1 MNLVWNFGRAEKKM
15 SGLGNIALWTD
26 GHDASLLLSRRPS
39 GESCPR
45 HPLGGIMAQLR
56 RHEDKCILFVSPTT
70 KATVQTSGSEY
81 QTAIARQRMFGLSVY
96 EQARWGQRYHCRYCR
111 KSISASKTG
120 KNHWSECAN
129 KPPVG
134 DPSTSTQTCY
144 VRLLGPTC
152 HFLIYRCCCRHTIS
166 SNTITKFKVVH
177 AIMLQVGHWAHRR
190 NSHHVRKV

>member
-1 MNLVWNFGRAEKKM
+1 MNLVWNFGRAEKKL

-81 QTAIARQRMFGLSVY
+81 QTAIARQRMFGLYVFRNRHDEVSDIIPD
-96 EQARWGQRYHCRYCR
+96 
-111 KSISASKTG
+111 ISEEHFYKQNRQ
-120 KNHWSECAN
+120 NHWSEMCN
-129 KPPVG
+129 
-134 DPSTSTQTCY
+134 QTADWWPIHQHSD
-144 VRLLGPTC
+144 LL
-152 HFLIYRCCCRHTIS
+152 FLKKKQG
-166 SNTITKFKVVH
+166 SNIF
-177 AIMLQVGHWAHRR
+177 I
-190 NSHHVRKV
+190 